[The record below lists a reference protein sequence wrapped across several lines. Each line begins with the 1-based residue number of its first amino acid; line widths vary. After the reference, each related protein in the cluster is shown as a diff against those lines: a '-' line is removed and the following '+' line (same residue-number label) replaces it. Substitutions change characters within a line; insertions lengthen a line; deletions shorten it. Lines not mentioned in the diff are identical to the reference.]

1 MSEETWAILGV
12 GGGLAFIILFVAEA
26 IEKRLIRIANLL
38 DAIEFKQRQG

>member
-12 GGGLAFIILFVAEA
+12 GGGLALIILILADS

-38 DAIEFKQRQG
+38 EAIEFKQRRD